1 MKAKA
6 SEPRGV
12 PFFKSSDKSAPSE
25 LVTTDSKETAKPK
38 KGRSGGVRTHDPFTP
53 NDVPEENGVNYSQ
66 LKQRVEG

>member
-25 LVTTDSKETAKPK
+25 LVTTDSKETAKPEN
-38 KGRSGGVRTHDPFTP
+38 GRSGGIRTPDPFTP
-53 NDVPEENGVNYSQ
+53 SEMPEENDI
-66 LKQRVEG
+66 